1 MSKSRLGKKL
11 KLFFMNHWIKV
22 VVAGVVI
29 LLIILAVIG
38 LMSME
43 SFYRRMTLSQMPL
56 QFLIAGIHA
65 MIFVFMYS
73 TFLRGSFAQMKKTKV
88 KSQDINVKFDEVV
101 GIDEAKEEAWE
112 VVELIKDHKK
122 LQAMGG
128 KILRGIL
135 MVGPPG
141 CGKTLLAKAIA
152 TESGLPFISIAGS
165 EFVEVFVGVGA
176 SRVRKLFKKA
186 RRLAYAEGGCIVF
199 IDEIEVIG
207 RGRTFSY
214 MGGGQETNSTQ
225 NQLLVELDGLGE
237 KRENII
243 CIGAT
248 NAEEEIMDKALLR
261 PGRFDRK
268 IFITKPGLKGREK
281 LFRFYLDKV
290 KHNPE
295 IDSSLLARKGVGKS
309 PAEIEN
315 IVKEAAL
322 IAMRNNR
329 QLVEYKDLS
338 QAIER
343 IELGVKIKRER
354 TVEERAKTA
363 YHEAGHLL
371 ILYILHPTD
380 DVFKAS
386 IAMRKN
392 TLGVVYHQPR
402 EEMYTRSKDEILA
415 DIKCS
420 LGGYVA
426 EKIKFNN
433 TSNGVSSDFR
443 KAMWYAHTMV
453 WMLGMG
459 DKGYVGDF
467 TVLPKHQ
474 ISETVIQDLNADTQ
488 NILNTCV
495 QDAETLLKDKIEILD
510 RFAEELME
518 KEELEYDEIDSIFG
532 EYGIKSGVAASSR
545 FVPQIGKGSVIKKN
559 AKKKTDSKSETS
571 LNPPDDK
578 IVPQDDV

>member
-1 MSKSRLGKKL
+1 MRDLRLGRKL
-11 KLFFMNHWIKV
+11 KLFFMNHWVKILI
-22 VVAGVVI
+22 ASIVI
-29 LLIILAVIG
+29 LLIILAIVG

-56 QFLIAGIHA
+56 QFLMAGIHA

-73 TFLRGSFAQMKKTKV
+73 TFLRGGYSQMNKNKV
-88 KSQDINVKFDEVV
+88 KSEDINVKFDEVI

-152 TESGLPFISIAGS
+152 TESGLPFISMAGS

-176 SRVRKLFKKA
+176 SRVRKLFQKA
-186 RRLAYAEGGCIVF
+186 RRMAYASGGCIVF

-225 NQLLVELDGLGE
+225 NQLLVELDGLGD
-237 KRENII
+237 KRENIL

-268 IFITKPGLKGREK
+268 IYISKPGLKGREK
-281 LFRFYLDKV
+281 LYRYYLDKV
-290 KHNPE
+290 KHTPE
-295 IDSSLLARKGVGKS
+295 IDSSHLARRSVGKT
-309 PAEIEN
+309 PADIEN
-315 IVKEAAL
+315 IIKEAAL
-322 IAMRNNR
+322 IAMRSSR
-329 QLVEYKDLS
+329 QVVEYKDLS
-338 QAIER
+338 QAMER
-343 IELGVKIKRER
+343 VELGVKIKREMTEKCR
-354 TVEERAKTA
+354 RETA

-371 ILYILHPTD
+371 VLYILHPTD

-392 TLGVVYHQPR
+392 TLGVVYHEPR
-402 EEMYTRSKDEILA
+402 EELYTHTKDRLLA
-415 DIKCS
+415 DIKTA

-426 EKIKFNN
+426 EKLKFVN
-433 TSNGVSSDFR
+433 TTSGVTSDF
-443 KAMWYAHTMV
+443 KSAMGIAHYMV
-453 WMLGMG
+453 WVVGMG
-459 DKGYVGDF
+459 GSGYVGDF
-467 TVLPKHQ
+467 TIIPESQLSDKMVQ
-474 ISETVIQDLNADTQ
+474 ALNEDTQ
-488 NILNTCV
+488 TILSSCLKEV
-495 QDAETLLKDKIEILD
+495 ETLLTNEMRVLD
-510 RFAEELME
+510 RFASELLE
-518 KEELEYDEIDSIFG
+518 KEELEYDEIDAIFK
-532 EYGIKSGVAASSR
+532 EYEIEGGLAVSAKYLPEPDKLIKV
-545 FVPQIGKGSVIKKN
+545 QEDD
-559 AKKKTDSKSETS
+559 KKKSVKKKKE
-571 LNPPDDK
+571 
-578 IVPQDDV
+578 

>member
-1 MSKSRLGKKL
+1 MAGKFQK
-11 KLFFMNHWIKV
+11 KIKVFFMNHWFKI
-22 VVAGVVI
+22 AMISAVI
-29 LLIILAVIG
+29 LLLILSVIG
-38 LMSME
+38 LMSLE
-43 SFYRRMTLSQMPL
+43 SFYRKMTLATMPIQL
-56 QFLIAGIHA
+56 LLAGIHA
-65 MIFVFMYS
+65 LIFVFFYL
-73 TFLRGSFAQMKKTKV
+73 TFFRGGFSQLKKDKV
-88 KSQDINVKFDEVV
+88 RSEDVNVHFDEVI

-112 VVELIKDHKK
+112 VVQLIKDRTK
-122 LQAMGG
+122 LKAIGG

-186 RRLAYAEGGCIVF
+186 RRLAYAHGGAIVF
-199 IDEIEVIG
+199 IDELEVIG
-207 RGRTFSY
+207 RKRVFSY

-248 NAEEEIMDKALLR
+248 NAEEEIVDKALLR

-268 IFITKPGLKGREK
+268 IFITKPGLTGREK

-290 KHNPE
+290 NHDPS
-295 IDSSLLARKGVGKS
+295 IDISHLARQAVYKS

-322 IAMRNNR
+322 IATRNQRNM
-329 QLVEYKDLS
+329 VEYKDLT
-338 QAIER
+338 QAMER
-343 IELGVKIKRER
+343 IDLGVKIKREMTEKEKR
-354 TVEERAKTA
+354 ETA

-371 ILYILHPTD
+371 VLYILHPTD

-392 TLGVVYHQPR
+392 TLGVVHHETR
-402 EEMYTRSKDEILA
+402 EELYSYTKDRLLA
-415 DIKCS
+415 DIKTS

-426 EKIKFNN
+426 EKLKFGN
-433 TSNGVSSDFR
+433 TTSGVAQDF
-443 KAMWYAHTMV
+443 KNAMARAHSMV
-453 WMLGMG
+453 WALGMG
-459 DKGYVGDF
+459 ESGHVGDF
-467 TVLPKHQ
+467 TIIPESQLSDSLVT
-474 ISETVIQDLNADTQ
+474 ELNTDTQ
-488 NILNTCV
+488 KLMQKCLKEV
-495 QDAETLLKDKIEILD
+495 EDLLSGEIELLD
-510 RFAEELME
+510 RFANELFE
-518 KEELEYDEIDSIFG
+518 KEELEYDDIEAIFK
-532 EYGIKSGVAASSR
+532 EYEQQHGVAAR
-545 FVPQIGKGSVIKKN
+545 VKYGSPIDED
-559 AKKKTDSKSETS
+559 AKKTGSKNVARSRKSKTDHPHKEEE
-571 LNPPDDK
+571 K
-578 IVPQDDV
+578 